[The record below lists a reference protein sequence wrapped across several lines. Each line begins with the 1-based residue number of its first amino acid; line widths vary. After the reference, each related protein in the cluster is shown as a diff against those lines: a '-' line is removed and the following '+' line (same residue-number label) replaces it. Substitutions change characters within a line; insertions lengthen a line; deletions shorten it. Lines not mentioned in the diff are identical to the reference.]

1 MAIYGITGSLALAA
15 NTANQVICGVVS
27 GSATAEGGMTWLDI
41 TCDAAVPAQGVKV
54 ELFRATGGIPTL
66 TQYTTISK
74 ISQDSQNAVSGMASA
89 WVPPVTATPTGLIP
103 VKTWYVSPAGGLLV
117 QWPLKR
123 EFYMPPGTTVW
134 TGVRVSTAAGVSPDL
149 AFNLDWDELSMTSYT
164 PGAS

>member
-1 MAIYGITGSLALAA
+1 MAIYGITGSLALVA

-27 GSATAEGGMTWLDI
+27 GTATTEGTASWLDI

-66 TQYTTISK
+66 TQYTTINR
-74 ISQDSQNAVSGMASA
+74 ISQDAQNVASGMASA
-89 WVPPVTATPTGLIP
+89 WVPPITATPTGVTA
-103 VKTWYVSPAGGLLV
+103 VKTWYISPAGGLLV

-134 TGVRVSTAAGVSPDL
+134 TGVRISTVTGVSPNC
-149 AFNLDWDELSMTSYT
+149 AFNFDWDE
-164 PGAS
+164 